1 MARRPPASRPSR
13 PQADPTPA
21 PEERLSLLLRLVA
34 AHQRMAQ
41 LVEQELAVDGVDGDG
56 YAVLSLIGFRG
67 SVRLTEVA
75 AALGLPLTTA
85 SDVVRRLETR
95 GNVRRTPNPGDGRS
109 SLFELTAAGDGVW
122 RRGFDALRRVNAAL
136 DRELDDGDGVRSALD
151 QLDAAFERALL
162 AFTTSP

>member
-41 LVEQELAVDGVDGDG
+41 LVEQELAVDGVAGDG
-56 YAVLSLIGFRG
+56 YAVLSLIGVRG
-67 SVRLTEVA
+67 SVRLTELA

-95 GNVRRTPNPGDGRS
+95 GDVRRTPNPGDGRS

-136 DRELDDGDGVRSALD
+136 DRELDDGEGVRAALD
-151 QLDAAFERALL
+151 QLDAAFERALR